1 MNAPLIEATGLTK
14 EYRLASGKKVHAV
27 SDVSLQIFRGE
38 TLGLVGE
45 SGCGKS
51 TLGRAL
57 IGLNPPTAGEV
68 RFEGAPITGLGERAF
83 RAYRRRMQMIF
94 QDPYASLD
102 PRMTVQEIVAEP
114 LKTYKV
120 CKTREEL
127 SARVGALLDAVGI
140 PREYRD
146 RYPHQFSGGQR
157 QRVGI
162 ARAIALRP
170 GSDRLRRAGLRAGR
184 IGAESDSQ
192 PAQIAAARA
201 WADVSVYQPRSV
213 RRAVS
218 VRSRVRDVFRLALRA
233 GRHRRR
239 L

>member
-1 MNAPLIEATGLTK
+1 MNTPLIEATGLTK

-140 PREYRD
+140 PREYRN
-146 RYPHQFSGGQR
+146 RYPHR
-157 QRVGI
+157 PRH
-162 ARAIALRP
+162 RARP
-170 GSDRLRRAGLRAGR
+170 GSDRLRRAGFRAGR

-218 VRSRVRDVFRLALRA
+218 VRSRVRDVFRLTLRA